1 MFICKKVMRSRFR
14 GNRQHGAALVI
25 SLIILLVMT
34 LIGVSSLQTTTFEEK
49 MTGNIRDKAMA
60 FEAGEA
66 ALREAETFIEDNIE
80 TLGDFDS
87 NGTDGL
93 YNKDIEKIW
102 EQVDWEGTDSGN
114 TNDALTSTT
123 IPGTATAPKYV
134 IQHYASYTLE
144 ADQYNLD
151 NYGQGT
157 GAGEIHMFRI
167 TVRGTGGSNN
177 AVAILQSTYGKVF

>member
-1 MFICKKVMRSRFR
+1 MHCKYFR
-14 GNRQHGAALVI
+14 NKQQGAALVI

-80 TLGDFDS
+80 TLGDFDA
-87 NGTDGL
+87 NGTDGF
-93 YNKDIEKIW
+93 YNNDLEKIW
-102 EQVDWEGTDSGN
+102 EQVDWDGTDSGN
-114 TNDALTSTT
+114 TNEALVAST
-123 IPGTATAPKYV
+123 IPGTLNPPKYV
-134 IQHYASYTLE
+134 IQHYATYTLE

-167 TVRGTGGSNN
+167 TVRGTGGSDN